1 MNSPSFAGL
10 ELLDTPV
17 LIAHADGRLEFAN
30 PACEN
35 LLAIGRREL
44 LRHTLFELLQDSPA
58 LRQALATAL
67 QHNSSYIEHDLEL
80 RTPHG
85 EQPLHIAL
93 SVTPID
99 AEGRLALVE
108 LRPLDQQLKIA
119 NEERLLLQQQ
129 ANREL
134 IRNLAHEIKNPL
146 GGIRGAAQLLEHELS
161 DRPELKE
168 YTEVIQEEA
177 LRLQSLVDRL
187 LAPHRRHV
195 RSEINIHEVLERVR
209 SIALAE
215 YPQGLVIR
223 RDYDTSLPHMVADKE
238 QLIQVVLNIVKNAI
252 QAMKA
257 TGEVILRTRVARQV
271 TLARKRHLLAL
282 KLQIVDNGP
291 GIPEEIR
298 DHIFYPLVTGRA
310 EGTGLGLT
318 LAQAYVHQHGGSIEF
333 ESRPGQTCFTV
344 MLPFSNAD

>member
-17 LIAHADGRLEFAN
+17 LITRADGVLEFAN

-44 LRHTLFELLQDSPA
+44 LRHTLFELFQDSPA
-58 LRQALATAL
+58 LRQALTTAL
-67 QHNSSYIEHDLEL
+67 QHHAGYIEHDLEL

-93 SVTPID
+93 SVTPVD
-99 AEGRLALVE
+99 AESRLALVE

-215 YPQGLVIR
+215 YPQGLSIR

-252 QAMKA
+252 QAMKGN
-257 TGEVILRTRVARQV
+257 GEVILRTRVARQV
-271 TLARKRHLLAL
+271 TLARKRHGLAL

-344 MLPFSNAD
+344 MLPFSNTD